1 LSERLDDLYLAR
13 AREDVGLLQ
22 KLMEYFPG
30 YKGYRNKEMLRET
43 DRRVRE
49 TIYERL
55 IEVLNILK
63 QALRHLVFADLEAA
77 KNMDRIITRVEGL
90 AEKVR
95 HAEYG
100 YQPFMSHIRIGKKQ
114 LRAMLRYDA
123 NIALNLSALMESAL
137 NLRMEAKKK
146 QDVVGAASEF
156 ESLIDVLERT
166 LARRKEYMIISGGV
180 K

>member
-1 LSERLDDLYLAR
+1 MSERLDEVYLAR
-13 AREDVGLLQ
+13 ARENIGLLQ

-55 IEVLNILK
+55 IEVINTLK
-63 QALRHLVFADLEAA
+63 QALRHLASTDLEAA
-77 KNMDRIITRVEGL
+77 KNIDRIITRVEGL

-100 YQPFMSHIRIGKKQ
+100 YQPFMSHIRVGKKQ

-123 NIALNLSALMESAL
+123 NIAFNLSALIRSAL
-137 NLRMEAKKK
+137 SLRMEAKKE
-146 QDVVGAASEF
+146 QGIADAASEF
-156 ESLIDVLERT
+156 ESLLDVLERT
-166 LARRKEYMIISGGV
+166 LARRKEYMLISGGV